1 MAPNT
6 KGLASMIEQLTER
19 EQWLVY
25 ELISRLLPDDVAT
38 SDDVAAHNAAMAD
51 YSNGETFSDDDIN
64 WD

>member
-6 KGLASMIEQLTER
+6 KGLASMIEQLSER

-25 ELISRLLPDDVAT
+25 ELISRLLPDDVA
-38 SDDVAAHNAAMAD
+38 AHNAMAD
-51 YSNGETFSDDDIN
+51 YSNGETFSDGDIN

>member
-6 KGLASMIEQLTER
+6 KDLTSMVEQLTER
-19 EQWLVY
+19 EQWLVF

-38 SDDVAAHNAAMAD
+38 PDDIAAHNAAMID
-51 YSNGETFSDDDIN
+51 YSNDETFSDDDIN

>member
-6 KGLASMIEQLTER
+6 KDLTNMLGQLTDR
-19 EQWLVY
+19 EQWLVF
-25 ELISRLLPDDVAT
+25 ELISRLLPDDIAT
-38 SDDVAAHNAAMAD
+38 PDDIAAHNAAIAD